1 MLHLGLRRSRGRI
14 PPLCFAGLAVIFPL
28 LTSRSYAYGSGF
40 TFLYLE
46 GRGPA
51 LALAVTAVSLWVQ
64 DGGVGFQGLVGYD
77 ISALGSTRR
86 YCIITYW
93 VGLPLFSLPFESCP
107 TPAAHHSEEGRGML
121 CGRAR

>member
-28 LTSRSYAYGSGF
+28 LISRSYAYGSGS

-64 DGGVGFQGLVGYD
+64 DGGVWFQGLMLGRRYKVV
-77 ISALGSTRR
+77 ALGM
-86 YCIITYW
+86 TYQRW
-93 VGLPLFSLPFESCP
+93 VRHVGI
-107 TPAAHHSEEGRGML
+107 A
-121 CGRAR
+121 